1 MAARPQAM
9 KTDVLHESLMVKFD
23 GVFKMMVVVIQKFIH
38 RNVAIGEIGRNAAY
52 TQWMQIRMR

>member
-1 MAARPQAM
+1 M